1 MRTAR
6 RPAILLHVLACLVF
20 SIPATSA
27 AWAEEPGTI
36 PSDVQEAIRARVDS
50 GHNVGIVIGVVTARR
65 TSFYSYGTMTADE
78 DTSVDEYTLF
88 EIGSAAKPLT
98 ALLLADAVERGE
110 LSLDH
115 AIDAD
120 LPSTVVPP
128 SQGSRSICYRDLA
141 THTSGLPSIP
151 ENLDPADWNN
161 PYADYTVEQL
171 YDAVSGFVLTTLG
184 TYEYSNL
191 AFGLLGHL
199 LELRYGAPYEDLVI
213 DRICDVLGMP
223 DTRAT
228 LSDEQQSRTATGY
241 RDGEAFP
248 IWANPTLAGAGCLLS
263 TVKDLTVFVAASL
276 GLIESPLYAAM
287 RSTQQPHAYAYA
299 YGGIPVGLGWHM
311 RDTGGKRIVEHHGAT
326 GGCWSYVGF
335 VVEDRIGV
343 VVLTNTF
350 ANSDDLGIHILDPTW
365 PLEGF

>member
-276 GLIESPLYAAM
+276 GL
-287 RSTQQPHAYAYA
+287 AYAYA

>member
-6 RPAILLHVLACLVF
+6 CLPILFRVVACLVL
-20 SIPATSA
+20 SIAVTSA
-27 AWAEEPGTI
+27 AWADESGAI

-50 GHNVGIVIGVVTARR
+50 GQNVGIVIGVVTPNG
-65 TSFYSYGTMTADE
+65 TSFYSCGTMTADGNVP
-78 DTSVDEYTLF
+78 VDETTLF

-98 ALLLADAVERGE
+98 GLLLADAVERGD
-110 LSLDH
+110 LSLDDV
-115 AIDAD
+115 IDAD

-128 SQGSRSICYRDLA
+128 SQRGRSIRYRDLA

-161 PYADYTVEQL
+161 PYADYTVDQL
-171 YDAVSGFVLTTLG
+171 YEAISGFVLTTLG

-199 LELRYGAPYEDLVI
+199 LELRYGASYEDLVI
-213 DRICDVLGMP
+213 DRICDALGMP

-228 LSDEQQSRTATGY
+228 LSDEQRSRTATGY

-263 TVKDLTVFVAASL
+263 TVKDLAVFVAASL
-276 GLIESPLYAAM
+276 GLIESPLHAAM
-287 RSTQQPHAYAYA
+287 QLTQQPHAYAYA
-299 YGGIPVGLGWHM
+299 YGGIPIGLGWHIL
-311 RDTGGKRIVEHHGAT
+311 DWGGKRIVEHHGST

-335 VVEDRIGV
+335 VVEDQIGV
-343 VVLTNTF
+343 VVLTNTY

-365 PLEGF
+365 PLEE